1 MTNYSQVLEIEAASS
16 LVVAALQEFYEQGDK
31 STKNPYEGM
40 SYLASVVLKNLVEGK
55 VILWKVKDQNRQ
67 FHWWCETKKGE
78 VIDLTSKQYSLNNI
92 GVPSS
97 GITARLKEQGRR
109 TGFAIQKKK
118 EKQLMLIIKE
128 MKKRQGKSI

>member
-1 MTNYSQVLEIEAASS
+1 MNYSQDPEIEAASS
-16 LVVAALQEFYEQGDK
+16 LVVAALQEFYKKENK

-40 SYLASVVLKNLVEGK
+40 SYIASVVLKNLVAEK

-67 FHWWCETKKGE
+67 FHWWCETKNGE

-97 GITARLKEQGRR
+97 GMAAKLKVQGRR
-109 TGFAIQKKK
+109 TGLPMQKKR
-118 EKQLMLIIKE
+118 EEQMMAIIE
-128 MKKRQGKSI
+128 NMKNN

>member
-1 MTNYSQVLEIEAASS
+1 MNQQVYAIVMNYSQVLEIEAASS

-67 FHWWCETKKGE
+67 FH
-78 VIDLTSKQYSLNNI
+78 
-92 GVPSS
+92 
-97 GITARLKEQGRR
+97 
-109 TGFAIQKKK
+109 
-118 EKQLMLIIKE
+118 
-128 MKKRQGKSI
+128 

>member
-1 MTNYSQVLEIEAASS
+1 MDYSQDPKIEAASL

-40 SYLASVVLKNLVEGK
+40 SYVASVVLKNLLGGK

-67 FHWWCETKKGE
+67 FHWWCETKDGE

-97 GITARLKEQGRR
+97 GMAAKLKEQGRR
-109 TGFAIQKKK
+109 TGFPIQKKIEGK
-118 EKQLMLIIKE
+118 MMAIIEKIK
-128 MKKRQGKSI
+128 KK

>member
-1 MTNYSQVLEIEAASS
+1 MNYSQDPEIEAASS
-16 LVVAALQEFYEQGDK
+16 LVIAALQRFYEQSDK

-40 SYLASVVLKNLVEGK
+40 SYVASVVLKNLVAGK

-67 FHWWCETKKGE
+67 FHWWCETKNGE

-97 GITARLKEQGRR
+97 SMAARLKE
-109 TGFAIQKKK
+109 
-118 EKQLMLIIKE
+118 
-128 MKKRQGKSI
+128 

>member
-1 MTNYSQVLEIEAASS
+1 MNFSQDTEIEEASS

-40 SYLASVVLKNLVEGK
+40 SYVASVVLKNLLGGK

-67 FHWWCETKKGE
+67 FHWWCETKDGE

-97 GITARLKEQGRR
+97 GMAAKLKEQGRR
-109 TGFAIQKKK
+109 TGFPIQKKI
-118 EKQLMLIIKE
+118 EEQMMAIIEE
-128 MKKRQGKSI
+128 MKKK

>member
-1 MTNYSQVLEIEAASS
+1 MNYSQVLEIEAASS

-67 FHWWCETKKGE
+67 FHWWCETKDGE
-78 VIDLTSKQYSLNNI
+78 VIDLTSK
-92 GVPSS
+92 
-97 GITARLKEQGRR
+97 
-109 TGFAIQKKK
+109 
-118 EKQLMLIIKE
+118 
-128 MKKRQGKSI
+128 

>member
-1 MTNYSQVLEIEAASS
+1 MKYSQDPEIQAASS
-16 LVVAALQEFYEQGDK
+16 LVVSALQEFYKRGDK

-40 SYLASVVLKNLVEGK
+40 SYVASVVLKNLLGVK

-67 FHWWCETKKGE
+67 FHWWCETKDGE

-97 GITARLKEQGRR
+97 GMAARLKEQGRR
-109 TGFAIQKKK
+109 TGFAAQEKK
-118 EKQLMLIIKE
+118 EEHLMVIIEE
-128 MKKRQGKSI
+128 MQNK

>member
-1 MTNYSQVLEIEAASS
+1 
-16 LVVAALQEFYEQGDK
+16 
-31 STKNPYEGM
+31 M

-67 FHWWCETKKGE
+67 FHWWCETKDGE

-97 GITARLKEQGRR
+97 GMAARQKEQGRR
-109 TGFAIQKKK
+109 TGFPIQKKI
-118 EKQLMLIIKE
+118 EEQMMAIIEE
-128 MKKRQGKSI
+128 MKKK

>member
-1 MTNYSQVLEIEAASS
+1 MNYSQDPEIEAASS
-16 LVVAALQEFYEQGDK
+16 LVVAALQEFYEQSDK

-40 SYLASVVLKNLVEGK
+40 SYIASVVLKNLVAGK

-67 FHWWCETKKGE
+67 FHWWCETKNGE

-97 GITARLKEQGRR
+97 GMAAKLKEQGRR
-109 TGFAIQKKK
+109 TGFPIQKKI
-118 EKQLMLIIKE
+118 EEQMMAIIEE
-128 MKKRQGKSI
+128 MNNK

>member
-1 MTNYSQVLEIEAASS
+1 MNYSQYPEIEVASS
-16 LVVAALQEFYEQGDK
+16 LVIAALQEFYEQSDK

-40 SYLASVVLKNLVEGK
+40 SYVASVVLKNLLAGK

-67 FHWWCETKKGE
+67 FHWWCETKNGE

-97 GITARLKEQGRR
+97 GMAARLKEQGRR
-109 TGFAIQKKK
+109 TGFATHKKK
-118 EKQLMLIIKE
+118 EEHGTQYILKTY
-128 MKKRQGKSI
+128 